1 PNLPI
6 VRLLSGG
13 AVEEED
19 AARQASLLEV
29 LERPRQLLERVALR
43 DELVDLEPPAEVEVG
58 EERKIAARSRRA
70 VAAAED
76 RLVLVVGV
84 DDELEARAELRDAD
98 DGERAAG
105 PERLERLLDDG
116 EAADGLER
124 VVGAAARQVL
134 DRRDGIVARG
144 VDRVRR
150 AEPARERE
158 LLGHDV
164 DGDDPG
170 RTREHAALDA
180 AETDAA
186 QTEDRHRRAG
196 LDLRP
201 VHDRADARH
210 DPAADER
217 RAVERHA
224 RVDRD
229 GALLAD
235 HGPLGEGRRVGDL
248 VGGPAVHGERLGVL
262 GVRRVAALG
271 GAPRLAGGAAAAVRE
286 GREDDRVALLDG
298 GDTRADGLD
307 DPRPLVAEDDRCR
320 IGNRT
325 VDHAQVR
332 VAEPRRLDRDTD
344 LAGARVLDA
353 HVLDRNWTA
362 ASMVDGGAH
371 HAGLPTRSTRPG
383 RAPVSSPSS
392 TIVSPLTMTRTTPSG
407 RTCQRSSP
415 PGMSRTS
422 AFLPSPSC
430 AGSKSRTSAW

>member
-1 PNLPI
+1 LQI
-6 VRLLSGG
+6 
-13 AVEEED
+13 
-19 AARQASLLEV
+19 

-76 RLVLVVGV
+76 RLVLVEGV

-150 AEPARERE
+150 AEPAREGE

-170 RTREHAALDA
+170 RTRENAALDA

-186 QTEDRHRRAG
+186 QAEDRHRRAG

-217 RAVERHA
+217 RA
-224 RVDRD
+224 
-229 GALLAD
+229 
-235 HGPLGEGRRVGDL
+235 
-248 VGGPAVHGERLGVL
+248 
-262 GVRRVAALG
+262 
-271 GAPRLAGGAAAAVRE
+271 
-286 GREDDRVALLDG
+286 DDR
-298 GDTRADGLD
+298 R
-307 DPRPLVAEDDRCR
+307 R
-320 IGNRT
+320 IGNRA

-332 VAEPRRLDRDTD
+332 VAEPRRLDRDAD

-353 HVLDRNWTA
+353 HVLDRNRPPA
-362 ASMVDGGAH
+362 AMIDRGAH
-371 HAGLPTRSTRPG
+371 HAGLPTWSTRPG
-383 RAPVSSPSS
+383 RTPVSSPSS

-415 PGMSRTS
+415 PGMARTS
-422 AFLPSPSC
+422 AFLPSPSR
-430 AGSKSRTSAW
+430 AGSKSRTS